1 MINETCPK
9 HKDVV
14 MRKAKHNQGKYC
26 PVCVKRN
33 LDHINKPMKFNS
45 KFRRKNHCKWAED
58 GSFKGKTHPSK
69 KAKRKC
75 R

>member
-1 MINETCPK
+1 MINETCLK
-9 HKDVV
+9 HQEIVL
-14 MRKAKHNQGKYC
+14 RKAKHHGKYC
-26 PVCVKRN
+26 PVCVRRN
-33 LDHINKPMKFNS
+33 MDSVNKPMKFRS